1 MKYYA
6 TVSDTNE
13 RIETNSFKAVYMAAR
28 HIARSNEQE
37 GRRFAVTLS
46 KDNKPFGIIF
56 YKSVPDETFDIVEKV
71 TMSVYIFSGDEI
83 PLCRKFV
90 ENWQWIAAIDI
101 EGENIE

>member
-1 MKYYA
+1 MKYLA

-13 RIETNSFKAVYMAAR
+13 RIEANSFKAVYMAAR

-46 KDNKPFGIIF
+46 RDGKPLGIIF
-56 YKSVPDETFDIVEKV
+56 YKSVPDETYEILEKV

-90 ENWQWIAAIDI
+90 ENWQWIAAIDLEGVII
-101 EGENIE
+101 E

>member
-1 MKYYA
+1 MKYLA

-13 RIETNSFKAVYMAAR
+13 RIEANSFKAVYMAAR

-37 GRRFAVTLS
+37 SRRFCITLS
-46 KDNKPFGIIF
+46 RDSKPFGIIF
-56 YKSVPDETFDIVEKV
+56 YKSVPDETFGIVEKV

-101 EGENIE
+101 EGEDIE

>member
-1 MKYYA
+1 MKYLA

-13 RIETNSFKAVYMAAR
+13 RIEANSFKAVYMAAR

-37 GRRFAVTLS
+37 RRSFAVTLS
-46 KDNKPFGIIF
+46 KDGKPLGIIL
-56 YKSVPDETFDIVEKV
+56 YKSVPDETFDVVEKV
-71 TMSVYIFSGDEI
+71 TMSVYIFSGNEI

-101 EGENIE
+101 EGEDIE

>member
-1 MKYYA
+1 MKYLA

-13 RIETNSFKAVYMAAR
+13 RIEANSFKAVYMAAR

-37 GRRFAVTLS
+37 KLRFCITLS
-46 KDNKPFGIIF
+46 IDNKPFGIIF
-56 YKSVPDETFDIVEKV
+56 YKSVPDETYETLEKV
-71 TMSVYIFSGDEI
+71 TMSVYIFSGDEV

-101 EGENIE
+101 EGEDIK

>member
-13 RIETNSFKAVYMAAR
+13 RIEANSFKAVYMAAR

-37 GRRFAVTLS
+37 RRRFAVTLS
-46 KDNKPFGIIF
+46 RDSKPFGIIF
-56 YKSVPDETFDIVEKV
+56 YKSVQDETYEILEKV
-71 TMSVYIFSGDEI
+71 TMSVYIFSGDEV

-90 ENWQWIAAIDI
+90 EKWRWITAIDI
-101 EGENIE
+101 EGECIK

>member
-1 MKYYA
+1 MKYLA

-13 RIETNSFKAVYMAAR
+13 RIEANSFKAVYMAAR

-37 GRRFAVTLS
+37 RRRFAVTLS
-46 KDNKPFGIIF
+46 KDDKPLGIIF
-56 YKSVPDETFDIVEKV
+56 YKSVADETFDIVEKV

-101 EGENIE
+101 EGEDIE

>member
-1 MKYYA
+1 MKYLA

-13 RIETNSFKAVYMAAR
+13 RIEANSFKAMYMAAR

-37 GRRFAVTLS
+37 SRRFCITLS
-46 KDNKPFGIIF
+46 RDSKPLGIIF
-56 YKSVPDETFDIVEKV
+56 YKSVPDETYEILEKV
-71 TMSVYIFSGDEI
+71 TMSVYIFSGDEV

-101 EGENIE
+101 EGEDIE

>member
-13 RIETNSFKAVYMAAR
+13 RIEANSFKAVYMAAR

-37 GRRFAVTLS
+37 SRRFAVTLS
-46 KDNKPFGIIF
+46 KDGKPLGIIF

-101 EGENIE
+101 EGEDIE

>member
-1 MKYYA
+1 MKYLA

-13 RIETNSFKAVYMAAR
+13 RIEANSFKAVYMAAR

-37 GRRFAVTLS
+37 SRRFCITLS
-46 KDNKPFGIIF
+46 RDGKPLGIIF
-56 YKSVPDETFDIVEKV
+56 YKSVPDETYETLEKV
-71 TMSVYIFSGDEI
+71 TMSVYIFSGDEV

-101 EGENIE
+101 EGEDIE